1 MYNPNIKQ
9 RPYVI
14 SLGPVL
20 NSVRMPCL
28 GPVLNSVRM
37 PCLGPVLNSVRMPCP
52 GPVFVMDTEQT
63 NSCIL
68 KVHYNT
74 YQTQRVHSICQFA

>member
-1 MYNPNIKQ
+1 MSFDSRNTQMATSFSYSSLPEMQIKQ
-9 RPYVI
+9 NKNLI
-14 SLGPVL
+14 TKCTIKIL

-28 GPVLNSVRM
+28 RPIFVLY
-37 PCLGPVLNSVRMPCP
+37 
-52 GPVFVMDTEQT
+52 TAQT

-74 YQTQRVHSICQFA
+74 YQTQRVHSICQYVFK